1 MSRLRNILNNQSKNK
16 STLLFLALILF
27 AFVIPKNIAAQKFSA
42 TTDRDKM
49 LIGEQLIL
57 TLQLANYNPSKF
69 GFENWPSIPDS
80 FQNCE
85 VIKRGHID
93 TLLVNGLQT
102 IRQEIAITSFDSGK
116 KKIGPYRIVIINK
129 ENGKKTT
136 TMASAIPLTVLLPDI
151 SNLSDY
157 HEMKDVID
165 VPEPFDWYFAIGTGL
180 IALVITILLWKIFA
194 KKKAV
199 DKKPDFVPREN
210 ALKLALRK
218 IEELN
223 FAPSNQKDGIKNYHA
238 ALDMTI
244 REYIENASGIKA
256 LKATSYELLRQLPVY
271 IQQDNVKQKM
281 EHIFQINTAVK
292 YALFIP
298 DEKDSIAIKEEI
310 IYCLKILDEAIQQAN
325 RYAD

>member
-1 MSRLRNILNNQSKNK
+1 MNTFSTTSYSNYRKKSAILFF
-16 STLLFLALILF
+16 LLLLF
-27 AFVIPKNIAAQKFSA
+27 AFVSPVNIAAQKFSA

-57 TLQLANYNPSKF
+57 TLQLANYNPAKF
-69 GFENWPSIPDS
+69 GFENWPTMPDS

-85 VIKRGHID
+85 IIKRGKID

-116 KKIGPYRIVIINK
+116 KKIGPFNILIINK
-129 ENGKKTT
+129 ENGRKIN
-136 TMASAIPLTVLLPDI
+136 ASAAAIPLTVLLPDI

-165 VPEPFDWYFAIGTGL
+165 MPEPFDWYFAISTGL
-180 IALVITILLWKIFA
+180 IAILVSLLLWKVFS

-199 DKKPDFVPREN
+199 REKPDIPPREN

-218 IEELN
+218 IDDLN
-223 FAPSNQKDGIKNYHA
+223 ITTLYQKEDIKNYHA
-238 ALDMTI
+238 ALDLII

-271 IQQDNVKQKM
+271 IQQDSVKQKM
-281 EHIFQINTAVK
+281 EKIFRINTAVK

-298 DEKDSIAIKEEI
+298 V
-310 IYCLKILDEAIQQAN
+310 
-325 RYAD
+325 